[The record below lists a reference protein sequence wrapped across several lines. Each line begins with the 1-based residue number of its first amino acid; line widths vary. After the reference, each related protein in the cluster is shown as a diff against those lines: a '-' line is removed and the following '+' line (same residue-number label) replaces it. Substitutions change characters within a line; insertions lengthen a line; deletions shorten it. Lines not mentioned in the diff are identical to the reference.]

1 MPISTSQR
9 NARVRPI
16 LFMIAWSLSVISSA
30 AVNLEELTF
39 SSLRNNAG
47 QGAAEI
53 LAIDAPSQTILVINP
68 PLGHIDRFAF
78 DEAALLSKSPTRG
91 LTRLPSIELN
101 QELRKQGLLGSGFS
115 WTATSIDLWSEANL
129 IAVSIAME
137 SKTSEIAPTG
147 YVLFYSLDQGAFI
160 DAIEVG
166 HHPDMIKFIDS
177 KTRGLELLVANEGE
191 PNPQGTYD
199 GEGSISVIS
208 IENVRDSSLWRHTLI
223 PLVDQATAIQ
233 SLIRL
238 DARTK
243 NPLKDLEPEYLSVT
257 NDSQYAFISLQENN
271 AIGVLNLATKRVET
285 IFGLGVKH
293 HDQPGQEVDVSV
305 QDGGWQLKS
314 WPIDSYFMPD
324 AIAVFEHQTGIYLVS
339 ANEGD
344 TRDWL
349 GHEDTIKVS
358 RIKCKPS
365 NATSPPAW
373 HGQRSEYHLGALE
386 VDRLPII
393 DNSPACPERITA
405 FGGRSISVWN
415 PASGQLVW
423 DSASDMSARVSRC
436 LSADPM
442 DRRSPKRGIEPE
454 GLALAHIGDQTIA
467 FVGLERGNAILAYDL
482 TEPAHGQY
490 AGGIYFQDGRHRGP
504 EAMKFLPSERNA
516 NEGLLFA
523 SFEYTATIA
532 VFHVSMRSTVGDKTD
547 ACW

>member
-1 MPISTSQR
+1 VPSSNSHR
-9 NARVRPI
+9 NAHVRPI
-16 LFMIAWSLSVISSA
+16 LFLIASSLSAITSA
-30 AVNLEELTF
+30 TVSIEELTF
-39 SSLRNNAG
+39 SSLRNKGG

-53 LAIDAPSQTILVINP
+53 LAIDAPNQTILVINP
-68 PLGHIDRFAF
+68 PLGRIDRFAF
-78 DEAALLSKSPTRG
+78 NEAALLKKSPHGG
-91 LTRLPSIELN
+91 LMHLPSIELN
-101 QELRKQGLLGSGFS
+101 QGLRERGLLGDGFS
-115 WTATSIDLWSEANL
+115 WTATSIDLWSEGNL

-137 SKTSEIAPTG
+137 SKASEIAPKG
-147 YVLFYSLDQGAFI
+147 YVLFYSLDQGAFL

-166 HHPDMIKFIDS
+166 HHPDMIKFIES

-191 PNPQGTYD
+191 PNQEGTYD
-199 GEGSISVIS
+199 GDGSISVIS
-208 IENVRDSSLWRHTLI
+208 IENVGDSSLWRHTLI
-223 PLVDQATAIQ
+223 PLINQ
-233 SLIRL
+233 STVVQSPIRL

-257 NDSQYAFISLQENN
+257 NDSRYAFISLQENN

-293 HDQPGQEVDVSV
+293 HDQPGQEIDVSV

-324 AIAVFEHQTGIYLVS
+324 AIAVFEHQTGTYLVS

-349 GHEDTIKVS
+349 GHEDAIKVS
-358 RIKCKPS
+358 KIKCKPS

-373 HGQRSEYHLGALE
+373 YGRRSQYHLGALE

-393 DNSPACPERITA
+393 GNAPACPERITA

-454 GLALAHIGDQTIA
+454 GLALARIGDQTIA

-482 TEPAHGQY
+482 TQPAHGQY

-516 NEGLLFA
+516 DEGLLFA

-532 VFHVSMRSTVGDKTD
+532 VFHVSMRPMPGARTD
-547 ACW
+547 VCW

>member
-1 MPISTSQR
+1 M
-9 NARVRPI
+9 
-16 LFMIAWSLSVISSA
+16 SVISSA

-238 DARTK
+238 
-243 NPLKDLEPEYLSVT
+243 
-257 NDSQYAFISLQENN
+257 
-271 AIGVLNLATKRVET
+271 
-285 IFGLGVKH
+285 
-293 HDQPGQEVDVSV
+293 
-305 QDGGWQLKS
+305 
-314 WPIDSYFMPD
+314 
-324 AIAVFEHQTGIYLVS
+324 
-339 ANEGD
+339 
-344 TRDWL
+344 
-349 GHEDTIKVS
+349 
-358 RIKCKPS
+358 
-365 NATSPPAW
+365 
-373 HGQRSEYHLGALE
+373 
-386 VDRLPII
+386 
-393 DNSPACPERITA
+393 
-405 FGGRSISVWN
+405 
-415 PASGQLVW
+415 
-423 DSASDMSARVSRC
+423 
-436 LSADPM
+436 
-442 DRRSPKRGIEPE
+442 
-454 GLALAHIGDQTIA
+454 
-467 FVGLERGNAILAYDL
+467 
-482 TEPAHGQY
+482 
-490 AGGIYFQDGRHRGP
+490 
-504 EAMKFLPSERNA
+504 
-516 NEGLLFA
+516 
-523 SFEYTATIA
+523 
-532 VFHVSMRSTVGDKTD
+532 
-547 ACW
+547 